1 MRQVIGKTAEVMVA
15 FGSNGNSAG
24 FGSKTDFV
32 TGGEVVNEFSF
43 SDFDQ
48 IDRFSFTGFFQEE
61 LGLRRRRGRAR
72 G

>member
-1 MRQVIGKTAEVMVA
+1 MRQIVGKTAEVMVA

-48 IDRFSFTGFFQEE
+48 IDRFSFAGLLEE
-61 LGLRRRRGRAR
+61 GLGLRWRRGRAR